1 MLVTWRYRLRN
12 SILEIFDPRAR
23 WFFSF
28 FVLFSIVLFW
38 DMRILLF
45 FFFLVM
51 GQYALTRLTW
61 QETRRAW
68 LFILF
73 FIVIIVGVNTLISGR
88 AGPLSVLQGTHTYW
102 KKIWTIPLVNWHI
115 TINLTTEK
123 MFFAMNQIIRM
134 LSMAVLFLVIPYTID
149 PRTYGIT
156 FSGMGMPDRV
166 AFTMDLAFRF
176 VPTLARDFS
185 VTLDAQRAR
194 GYEVE
199 KLEGGV
205 FAQIRKMAPLI
216 VPVTMN
222 AIVGGEDIT
231 NAMDLRC
238 FGLRKRTWVLA
249 LNYKKHDLALIG
261 FGLAI
266 WITSLVLRY
275 GFGLGEFWM
284 PDWFLN
290 LAPEISGLLF
300 SWC

>member
-1 MLVTWRYRLRN
+1 MLVTWRYRIRG
-12 SILEIFDPRAR
+12 SILEKLDPRAR
-23 WFFSF
+23 WLSSF
-28 FVLFSIVLFW
+28 AVLFSIVLFW
-38 DMRILLF
+38 DIRFLLF
-45 FFFLVM
+45 FFGLVM
-51 GQYALTRLTW
+51 FQYYLSKLTW

-68 LFILF
+68 IFMLV
-73 FIVIIVGVNTLISGR
+73 FIVVIVGLNALISGR
-88 AGPLSVLQGTHTYW
+88 AGPPIVLEGTHTYLTASF
-102 KKIWTIPLVNWHI
+102 TIPIVNWTI

-123 MFFAMNQIIRM
+123 AFFALTQIVRM
-134 LSMAVLFLVIPYTID
+134 LSMAVLFFIIPFTID

-156 FSGMGMPDRV
+156 FSGLGIPDRF

-199 KLEGGV
+199 KLEGGLIS
-205 FAQIRKMAPLI
+205 QIRKMAPLV

-222 AIVGGEDIT
+222 AILGGEDIT

-249 LNYKKHDLALIG
+249 LHYKWYDLAWIG
-261 FGLAI
+261 FSVFLLIA
-266 WITSLVLRY
+266 SLFIRFVL
-275 GFGLGEFWM
+275 GIGEFWM

-290 LAPEISGLLF
+290 LAPPAS
-300 SWC
+300 

>member
-1 MLVTWRYRLRN
+1 MLVTWRYRTRN

-28 FVLFSIVLFW
+28 FVLFSIVQFW
-38 DMRILLF
+38 DIRILLF

-68 LFILF
+68 LFLMF

-88 AGPLSVLQGTHTYW
+88 AGPLNVLQGTHTYW
-102 KKIWTIPLVNWHI
+102 KKIFIIPGVNWHI
-115 TINLTTEK
+115 TIDLTMEK
-123 MFFAMNQIIRM
+123 MFFAMTQIIRM
-134 LSMAVLFLVIPYTID
+134 SSMAVLFLVIPFTID

-185 VTLDAQRAR
+185 ITLDAQRAR
-194 GYEVE
+194 GFEVE

-205 FAQIRKMAPLI
+205 IAQIRKLAPLI

-238 FGLRKRTWVLA
+238 FGLRKRTWVQA
-249 LNYKKHDLALIG
+249 LTYRAYDLALIG
-261 FGLAI
+261 FGAAI
-266 WITSLVLRY
+266 FVTSLALRY

-290 LAPEISGLLF
+290 LAPAANLLYHIL
-300 SWC
+300 